1 MIWLIKFWS
10 KSVRIFGISRCLII
24 QKMQP
29 LLMRMR
35 NRVYSLT
42 ILVEELNE
50 WEQRNMTDAYSWL
63 DRTRRKDILSEEFIR
78 KLHEEMFG
86 KVWAWAGE
94 YRRTDKNIGVDWT
107 QISVRFRELLN
118 DVRYWIDHETYSPDE
133 IATRFHHRLVQIHL
147 FPNGNGRHA
156 RVMTDVLLEKVLKQE
171 PFSWGSGNLFE
182 EGDVRATYIKALRSA
197 DGHDY
202 QPLIDFVRS

>member
-1 MIWLIKFWS
+1 
-10 KSVRIFGISRCLII
+10 
-24 QKMQP
+24 
-29 LLMRMR
+29 MR

-63 DRTRRKDILSEEFIR
+63 DRTRRKDILSEAFIR

-86 KVWAWAGE
+86 KVWAWAGK

-147 FPNGNGRHA
+147 FSNGNGRHA
-156 RVMTDVLLEKVLKQE
+156 RVMTDVLVEKVLEQE
-171 PFSWGSGNLFE
+171 SFSWESGNLFE

-197 DGHDY
+197 DGYDY
-202 QPLIDFVRS
+202 QPLTDFVRS

>member
-1 MIWLIKFWS
+1 
-10 KSVRIFGISRCLII
+10 
-24 QKMQP
+24 
-29 LLMRMR
+29 MRMR

-63 DRTRRKDILSEEFIR
+63 DRTRRKDILSEAFIR

-86 KVWAWAGE
+86 KVWAWAGK

-147 FPNGNGRHA
+147 FSNGNGRHA

-182 EGDVRATYIKALRSA
+182 EGDVRATYIQALRSA
-197 DGHDY
+197 DRHDY

>member
-1 MIWLIKFWS
+1 MFDYPEGATPIDEHEKQGLLIDH
-10 KSVRIFGISRCLII
+10 IS
-24 QKMQP
+24 
-29 LLMRMR
+29 
-35 NRVYSLT
+35 T
-42 ILVEELNE
+42 HEELNE

-86 KVWAWAGE
+86 KVWAWAGK

-118 DVRYWIDHETYSPDE
+118 DAQYWIYHQTYSPDD
-133 IATRFHHRLVQIHL
+133 IATRFHHRLVFIHL

-182 EGDVRATYIKALRSA
+182 EGDVRATYIQALRSA
-197 DGHDY
+197 DGYDY